1 MAKNLNDKDDARL
14 WQKVTADIKP
24 LSKKGMKKHLEA
36 EEPIVEA
43 EPEPKAEPED
53 SVAPKRSQ
61 PSPRVYPLPLNLD
74 KGDAGGINR
83 KDEQNLKSGKVRIEN
98 KLDLHGK
105 TLTEAKAATE
115 AFILNSSKKKH
126 KIVLIITGRG
136 NHGKGVIRQ
145 AFPAWLQKES
155 MRKAVV
161 AICQAQPKDGGGGA
175 WYLQLRRGS

>member
-1 MAKNLNDKDDARL
+1 MAKNLNDKNDAML
-14 WQKVTADIKP
+14 WQLVTEDIKP
-24 LSKKGMKKHLEA
+24 LPKKGTKKHLEA
-36 EEPIVEA
+36 EEPIVEVEP
-43 EPEPKAEPED
+43 EPEPKPE
-53 SVAPKRSQ
+53 APK
-61 PSPRVYPLPLNLD
+61 PSKSSMPRPHVYPLPLNLD

-83 KDEQNLKSGKVRIEN
+83 KDEANLKSGKVRIED

-115 AFILNSSKKKH
+115 AFILNASKQKH

-145 AFPAWLQKES
+145 AFPSWLEKES
-155 MRKAVV
+155 MRAAVV